1 MALGFIKNIL
11 KKRHIDKPQTQSGML
26 EPHGNIRLEVPV
38 TFTFTQDEIDRY
50 GFSGIEQLKNP
61 RIQDKL
67 KRCIG

>member
-11 KKRHIDKPQTQSGML
+11 RKRNIDKPQHSQSGML

-61 RIQDKL
+61 RIQEKL
-67 KRCIG
+67 KRVI